1 MEVTE
6 SEGKSVSEAVDSAL
20 KKLGLRRDQVEVQ
33 ILQQASSGF
42 MGLGSKPARVRIT
55 EKRWGEP
62 AAPAREPSSAAA
74 ANAPQEV
81 GSPPQES
88 LSRAQPSAPQ
98 RARDGRQDVRSRS
111 QTAKTHLPAQ
121 SEPQPMRAAEAASAV
136 DPRQAL
142 SEAQALLSDVLALMG
157 LAQAKISS
165 SWDEAQERLRLSVDS
180 PELESLL
187 GGDGKTLESLQLLL
201 TLMINRRLGS
211 SIALQLDA
219 LGYWEKR
226 EREALSQAQRGIE
239 EVKSTRKPFRLSP
252 MDAAMRRLVH
262 RSLAGH
268 PDVETRSEG
277 EGSWRKIVIR
287 PRKDR

>member
-1 MEVTE
+1 MFDMEVTE

-42 MGLGSKPARVRIT
+42 MGLGSKPARVLIT

-62 AAPAREPSSAAA
+62 EAPARDLRSAAA
-74 ANAPQEV
+74 AKSPQEV
-81 GSPPQES
+81 RSPPQES
-88 LSRAQPSAPQ
+88 LSRAEPSAPQ
-98 RARDGRQDVRSRS
+98 RARDGRQARR
-111 QTAKTHLPAQ
+111 PAQ
-121 SEPQPMRAAEAASAV
+121 REPQPMRAAEAGSAV

-142 SEAQALLSDVLALMG
+142 SQAQALLSEVLALMG

-165 SWDEAQERLRLSVDS
+165 SWDQAQERLRLSVDS
-180 PELESLL
+180 PEVESLL
-187 GGDGKTLESLQLLL
+187 GGEGKVLESLQLLL

-211 SIALQLDA
+211 SIALQVDA

-252 MDAAMRRLVH
+252 MDAAIRRLVH
-262 RSLAGH
+262 RSLADH
-268 PDVETRSEG
+268 PDVETSSEG
-277 EGSWRKIVIR
+277 DGAWRKIVIR
-287 PRKDR
+287 PRKGR